1 MEVKAIREL
10 RNCPLWDFNHRPT
23 YRNRNMLDIDTS
35 IITQFVCSTLNF
47 IVIPLQFQARSDAT
61 GSPGSSSG
69 NSSGSSNSEKSVRFS
84 DRDLIMATPDLPPL
98 PPDDFQQQRGA
109 VPRNPAAAR
118 KSTGRACGGS
128 DSPAGAAAKSFA
140 KSILKA
146 VDPSGDLDSNSDTG
160 LSSLHSSSDE
170 GTYVLDTLV

>member
-1 MEVKAIREL
+1 
-10 RNCPLWDFNHRPT
+10 
-23 YRNRNMLDIDTS
+23 
-35 IITQFVCSTLNF
+35 
-47 IVIPLQFQARSDAT
+47 
-61 GSPGSSSG
+61 
-69 NSSGSSNSEKSVRFS
+69 
-84 DRDLIMATPDLPPL
+84 MATPDLPPL

-109 VPRNPAAAR
+109 VPRNPTAAAG
-118 KSTGRACGGS
+118 KSTTGRACGGS
-128 DSPAGAAAKSFA
+128 DSPAGAAAAAKSFA

>member
-1 MEVKAIREL
+1 MTIDPPIAIGWTL
-10 RNCPLWDFNHRPT
+10 TQL
-23 YRNRNMLDIDTS
+23 S
-35 IITQFVCSTLNF
+35 ISSIS
-47 IVIPLQFQARSDAT
+47 IPLQFQARSDAT

-69 NSSGSSNSEKSVRFS
+69 NSSGSSNSKKSVRFS

-109 VPRNPAAAR
+109 VPRNPTAAAG

-128 DSPAGAAAKSFA
+128 DSPAGAAAAAKSFA

>member
-1 MEVKAIREL
+1 MSAL
-10 RNCPLWDFNHRPT
+10 HS
-23 YRNRNMLDIDTS
+23 TS
-35 IITQFVCSTLNF
+35 SIS
-47 IVIPLQFQARSDAT
+47 IPLQFQARSDAT

-109 VPRNPAAAR
+109 VSRIPTAAAG
-118 KSTGRACGGS
+118 KSTTGRACGGS
-128 DSPAGAAAKSFA
+128 SDSPAAAGAAAAAKSFA

>member
-1 MEVKAIREL
+1 MTQL
-10 RNCPLWDFNHRPT
+10 
-23 YRNRNMLDIDTS
+23 S
-35 IITQFVCSTLNF
+35 ISSIS
-47 IVIPLQFQARSDAT
+47 IPLQFQARSDAT

-109 VPRNPAAAR
+109 VPRNPAAAAG

-128 DSPAGAAAKSFA
+128 DSPAGAAAAAKSFA
-140 KSILKA
+140 RSILKA

>member
-1 MEVKAIREL
+1 MQFGHSVS
-10 RNCPLWDFNHRPT
+10 
-23 YRNRNMLDIDTS
+23 S
-35 IITQFVCSTLNF
+35 IS
-47 IVIPLQFQARSDAT
+47 IPLQFQARSDAT

-109 VPRNPAAAR
+109 VSRNPTAAG

-128 DSPAGAAAKSFA
+128 DSPAGAAAAAKSFA

-146 VDPSGDLDSNSDTG
+146 VDPSCDLDSNSDTG

>member
-1 MEVKAIREL
+1 MSAL
-10 RNCPLWDFNHRPT
+10 HS
-23 YRNRNMLDIDTS
+23 TS
-35 IITQFVCSTLNF
+35 SIS
-47 IVIPLQFQARSDAT
+47 IPLQFQARSDAT

-109 VPRNPAAAR
+109 VPRNPTAAAG
-118 KSTGRACGGS
+118 KSTTGRACGGS
-128 DSPAGAAAKSFA
+128 DSPAGAGAAAKSFA

>member
-1 MEVKAIREL
+1 
-10 RNCPLWDFNHRPT
+10 
-23 YRNRNMLDIDTS
+23 
-35 IITQFVCSTLNF
+35 
-47 IVIPLQFQARSDAT
+47 
-61 GSPGSSSG
+61 
-69 NSSGSSNSEKSVRFS
+69 
-84 DRDLIMATPDLPPL
+84 MATPDLPPL

-109 VPRNPAAAR
+109 VPRNLTTAGNSNGLAE
-118 KSTGRACGGS
+118 GS
-128 DSPAGAAAKSFA
+128 NSPAIAATAAAAKSFA

>member
-1 MEVKAIREL
+1 
-10 RNCPLWDFNHRPT
+10 
-23 YRNRNMLDIDTS
+23 
-35 IITQFVCSTLNF
+35 
-47 IVIPLQFQARSDAT
+47 
-61 GSPGSSSG
+61 
-69 NSSGSSNSEKSVRFS
+69 
-84 DRDLIMATPDLPPL
+84 MATPDLPPL

-109 VPRNPAAAR
+109 IPRSLTTTGSSNVAAEGSSSPTVAATAAA
-118 KSTGRACGGS
+118 TA
-128 DSPAGAAAKSFA
+128 AAAAKSFA

>member
-1 MEVKAIREL
+1 
-10 RNCPLWDFNHRPT
+10 
-23 YRNRNMLDIDTS
+23 MLDIDTS
-35 IITQFVCSTLNF
+35 HNLSALHSTSS
-47 IVIPLQFQARSDAT
+47 ISIPLQFQARSDAT

-109 VPRNPAAAR
+109 VPRNPTAAAG

-128 DSPAGAAAKSFA
+128 TDSPAAGAAAAAKSFA